1 MLSQGRK
8 LNVIATDDA
17 HFRTNDFFGGWV
29 EVKSKSNEPDHLL
42 KSLKEGNY
50 YSSQGPKIIDLSI
63 TRDKLEVETS
73 PVASVIL
80 VGYGSASIAKHGNE
94 MKKTVINFP
103 KGAKSPWVRAIVI
116 DQNGKK
122 AWTNPIWTEEF

>member
-1 MLSQGRK
+1 MR
-8 LNVIATDDA
+8 ATDDA

>member
-1 MLSQGRK
+1 M
-8 LNVIATDDA
+8 
-17 HFRTNDFFGGWV
+17 
-29 EVKSKSNEPDHLL
+29 SKVLAALEW
-42 KSLKEGNY
+42 LKENNKLY
-50 YSSQGPKIIDLSI
+50 KDIIIDEHSIIAPKIIDLSI

-80 VGYGSASIAKHGNE
+80 VGYGSASIVKHGNE

-103 KGAKSPWVRAIVI
+103 KDAKSPWVRVIVI

-122 AWTNPIWTEEF
+122 AWTNPIWTEEL

>member
-1 MLSQGRK
+1 MNLK
-8 LNVIATDDA
+8 
-17 HFRTNDFFGGWV
+17 
-29 EVKSKSNEPDHLL
+29 HLL

-80 VGYGSASIAKHGNE
+80 VGYGSASIVKHGNE

-103 KGAKSPWVRAIVI
+103 KDAKSPWVRVIVI